1 MKIYSWNVNGI
12 RAVLNKGAL
21 QGFFAKFEPD
31 ILCIQETKA
40 QPEQVDL
47 PENLTE
53 EYNVFW
59 NSAEKKGYS
68 GTAIFIKKSIA
79 PPAKILRNF
88 PEQIAKKFNFIDSFG
103 DPNKEGRIL
112 AAEFENF
119 ILVTCYTPNS
129 KRELSRI
136 PLRKNEW
143 DPAFREL
150 LAELRK
156 QKPVIFCGDMN
167 VAHQEIDLANPKQNV
182 RNHGFTIEERTG
194 FSNILNAGFVDSFRE
209 KYPDKTE
216 AYTWWSHFAHARE
229 NNRGWRIDYF
239 GVDEKLHA
247 NIKNAEI
254 LPDILGS
261 DHCPIELELTLENE
275 K

>member
-12 RAVLNKGAL
+12 RSVLNKGAL

-167 VAHQEIDLANPKQNV
+167 VAHEEIDLADPK
-182 RNHGFTIEERTG
+182 RNHKTHGFTDEEREG
-194 FSNILNAGFVDSFRE
+194 FSQILSAGFIDSFRE
-209 KYPDKTE
+209 KNPDAE
-216 AYTWWSHFAHARE
+216 GAYTWWSNFANSRA

-239 GVDEKLHA
+239 GVDNHLKSSLVS
-247 NIKNAEI
+247 AEI
-254 LPDILGS
+254 YAEVLGS
-261 DHCPIELELTLENE
+261 DHCPILVEINGL